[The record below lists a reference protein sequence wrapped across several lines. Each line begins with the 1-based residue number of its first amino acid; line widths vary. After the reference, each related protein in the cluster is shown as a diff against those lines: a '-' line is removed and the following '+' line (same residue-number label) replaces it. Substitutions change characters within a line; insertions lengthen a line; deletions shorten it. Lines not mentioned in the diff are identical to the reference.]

1 MNESIQDGKYVE
13 LTYRVVDQKSDEVL
27 VAVEYP
33 ISYVHG
39 ANDILTPAVT
49 GQLTGRA
56 AGDVIEVPIDCN
68 QLFGP
73 RDEGLVFTD
82 AIENVPEEYREV
94 GTSIVTENAD
104 GETRSFLVT
113 RVDEK
118 SLTVDGNHPLC
129 GRHVVFKL
137 EVLGVRDAT
146 EDEIEAGGMPG
157 QGPKIGT
164 ARMIPIQ

>member
-1 MNESIQDGKYVE
+1 MSESIEDGKYVE
-13 LTYRVVDQKSDEVL
+13 LTYRVVDQKSEEVL

-33 ISYVHG
+33 IGYVHG
-39 ANDILTPAVT
+39 ANDLLTPAVT
-49 GQLTGRA
+49 RQLAGRA
-56 AGDVIEVPIDCN
+56 AGDVIEVPLDGD

-94 GTSIVTENAD
+94 GTSIVTENDD

-113 RVDEK
+113 RIDDK
-118 SLTVDGNHPLC
+118 TLTVDGNHPLC
-129 GRHVVFKL
+129 GRQVIFRL

-157 QGPKIGT
+157 QAPDIGS